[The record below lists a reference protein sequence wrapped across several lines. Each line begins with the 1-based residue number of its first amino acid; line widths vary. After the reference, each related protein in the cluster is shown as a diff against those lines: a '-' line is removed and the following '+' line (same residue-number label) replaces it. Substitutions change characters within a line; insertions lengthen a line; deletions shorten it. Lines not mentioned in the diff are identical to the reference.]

1 MCLDIDWHPLADS
14 RLSVLE
20 KQEYEIQVGEVGEL
34 EGGVFE
40 GFEDSFFDLGGKM
53 GGW

>member
-1 MCLDIDWHPLADS
+1 MCLDIDWHPLAEE
-14 RLSVLE
+14 RLSGAE
-20 KQEYEIQVGEVGEL
+20 KEEFEIQTIPLEEV

-40 GFEDSFFDLGGKM
+40 GFEDSFFDLGGKA